1 MRYLLLFLLV
11 GCTKTVYVPAQCPKA
26 PEIKPVTYR
35 TDSLTAAAT
44 SKDTI
49 EAYVLDLTDCREYQS
64 SKNLYLRH
72 IGEFGTITLQIINGE
87 LNLAYNCAPL

>member
-49 EAYVLDLTDCREYQS
+49 EAYVLDLTDCRGVSEQ
-64 SKNLYLRH
+64 
-72 IGEFGTITLQIINGE
+72 QE
-87 LNLAYNCAPL
+87 LVLKAYR